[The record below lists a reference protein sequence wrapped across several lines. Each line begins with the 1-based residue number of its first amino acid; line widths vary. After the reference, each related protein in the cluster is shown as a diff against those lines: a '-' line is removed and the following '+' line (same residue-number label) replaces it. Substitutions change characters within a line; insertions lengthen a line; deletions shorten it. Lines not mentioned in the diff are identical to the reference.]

1 MHCAQVQAEDAE
13 ARASRLDFE
22 ERVTAPA
29 RSEPLVPLDFNA
41 THEGE
46 RVAARRR
53 TRAHPRIC
61 GDALDDV
68 RQRGLLQQD
77 NVRVRRA
84 YRLGQLLL
92 AARAAVAYVVTEE
105 REAHVSPTFPMRVR

>member
-13 ARASRLDFE
+13 ARARRLDFE
-22 ERVTAPA
+22 KRVTAPA

-46 RVAARRR
+46 RVTTRRR
-53 TRAHPRIC
+53 PRAHPRYG
-61 GDALDDV
+61 GDALDDA

-77 NVRVRRA
+77 DVGVRRA
-84 YRLGQLLL
+84 NGLGQLSL
-92 AARAAVAYVVTEE
+92 AARAAA
-105 REAHVSPTFPMRVR
+105 ASPE